1 MKSDSSLN
9 IRAKNRLAVG
19 IDRGGTRTRI
29 VLINGRGAVL
39 KRVVHPTSHIK
50 YLPDLII
57 KTAAAWRLEAHVPVI
72 IATRGAMTK
81 KWKKPFL
88 LKKLKDRINLLD
100 VISDAQAA
108 YIAAHGSGD
117 GILLIA
123 GTGSVI
129 FLKYRNGRFK
139 KIGGNNPAGGD
150 LGSGLWIGTRFLKRI
165 KADKRRLTRRAR
177 AAYAAEAMRKA
188 EAGDKT
194 AVGLIREAHEHL
206 SDLLAAA
213 VNICLDTVS
222 KPRAAKA
229 RLAPEPLSVALAGGL
244 MQNAFFRKNFISRA
258 QERLVAVRLVFI
270 ALKRPAENA
279 AAELALGSFYAG
291 NKNT

>member
-1 MKSDSSLN
+1 MKNDFSRDF
-9 IRAKNRLAVG
+9 RAKKRLAVG

-39 KRVVHPTSHIK
+39 KRLVHPTSHIK
-50 YLPDLII
+50 HLPELII
-57 KTAAAWRLEAHVPVI
+57 KTAVAWRLEPHVPVI
-72 IATRGAMTK
+72 IATRGAMTR

-108 YIAAHGSGD
+108 YIAAHGSGN

-129 FLKYRNGRFK
+129 FLKCRNGRFK
-139 KIGGNNPAGGD
+139 KIGGNNPTGGD

-177 AAYAAEAMRKA
+177 AAYAAEAVRKA

-194 AVGLIREAHEHL
+194 AVKLIREAHEHL

-213 VNICLDTVS
+213 VSICLGAVS
-222 KPRAAKA
+222 KPRAAKSCA
-229 RLAPEPLSVALAGGL
+229 PPEPLSVALTGGL
-244 MQNAFFRKNFISRA
+244 MQNAFFRKNFIILA
-258 QERLVAVRLVFI
+258 HERLITVRLAFI

-279 AAELALGSFYAG
+279 AAELAMGSFYAG